1 MRPLQAGNVTV
12 TYTITAGTA
21 TQGDDYQAG
30 AYTGTLTFTSGGST
44 VQSVA
49 IEVLQDEIDEDL
61 ETVTVVL
68 SNPSAGSTIIQ
79 SQATLYITDDD
90 LPPSVNVADN
100 SSAEDCSS
108 ANCSGGNI
116 AFEVYLSNPSSKTVE
131 VDVNTVDSSAT
142 AGADYSAVSQTLQFA
157 PGSTSEN
164 ISIPIL
170 NDGSSEDNETI
181 IISLSNPINASLDN
195 STAFLI
201 IEDDDPAPNIF
212 IDDAT
217 ANEDVANVTVRL
229 NAPAGKSVSVTAST
243 VGGTAIENTDYNYF
257 SDNVTFA
264 PGENTKTLNIPIHN
278 DTLYENDEQ
287 FQVLLSNPSFGTISD
302 NSSLVTIIS
311 DDPKPT
317 VSIASSSASEASD
330 NQTATITLSTASGLD
345 TTVNYATS
353 NGTAIAGSDYVA
365 VSDNVTFAAGETS
378 KTVYVSIIPDN
389 TSEENEN
396 YTIALTSSDNNSDIG
411 TNASATMLIT
421 NDDTDPTLNIAAT
434 TAVSEDNT
442 TANILV
448 SLSAPSGKVV
458 SFDYNMVDGSAID
471 GQDYTATSGTITI
484 PAYDNSTLIP
494 VTLLTDNLDEAT
506 ENFQINITSRT
517 NALQG
522 TLTGTVNISDSA
534 STNPPV
540 VSIADA
546 SVSEGAGSVALTVSV
561 NPVSGQDIDVDY
573 ATVNGTALAVGDF
586 IADNQTL
593 TIPAGQTSG
602 TITINLP
609 DDSIYEGDET
619 FEVALSNS
627 VNATLSATDNSS
639 TITINENETLPILSV
654 SAPNTAEDNAS
665 MVLTV
670 DISQESAFATNFT
683 LTTST
688 SSINPATAG
697 NDYTSFT
704 AAPYSIAAGQTN
716 TTINVPI
723 VDDSVSEPDLETFT
737 VTVVNSD
744 NNSGI
749 GPNSSTIVGIVDN
762 DDDPFINIAATTAG
776 SEDNTTVNVTISLSA
791 TSEKVTSVTFAT
803 SDGTAIAGDDYTA
816 TNGSVSIAAGDN
828 STSIPI
834 TILTDSLDEATEQ
847 LTVTLTNPQNAQAG
861 SRMVGTVNISDSAS
875 TNPPVVSIA
884 DASVNEGAGSVAL
897 TVSVNPVSG
906 QDIDVDYATVNGTAL
921 AVGDFIADNQTLTIP
936 AGQTSGTITIN
947 LPDDSIYE
955 GDESFEVALSNSV
968 NATLSATDNSST
980 ITINEDEPFPYG
992 DLVSIA

>member
-1 MRPLQAGNVTV
+1 MHTFNSKIKQLVIFFISALSIFLMTAAYANASNIFISDTVTADETNENKTIAVWLDSSPASGNVTV

-131 VDVNTVDSSAT
+131 VDVNTIDSSAT
-142 AGADYSAVSQTLQFA
+142 AGADYLAVSQTLQFA
-157 PGSTSEN
+157 PGSTSGN

-229 NAPAGKSVSVTAST
+229 NAPAGKSISVTAST
-243 VGGTAIENTDYNYF
+243 VGGTATENTDYNYF

-561 NPVSGQDIDVDY
+561 NPVSGQ
-573 ATVNGTALAVGDF
+573 
-586 IADNQTL
+586 
-593 TIPAGQTSG
+593 
-602 TITINLP
+602 
-609 DDSIYEGDET
+609 
-619 FEVALSNS
+619 
-627 VNATLSATDNSS
+627 
-639 TITINENETLPILSV
+639 
-654 SAPNTAEDNAS
+654 
-665 MVLTV
+665 
-670 DISQESAFATNFT
+670 
-683 LTTST
+683 
-688 SSINPATAG
+688 
-697 NDYTSFT
+697 
-704 AAPYSIAAGQTN
+704 
-716 TTINVPI
+716 
-723 VDDSVSEPDLETFT
+723 
-737 VTVVNSD
+737 
-744 NNSGI
+744 
-749 GPNSSTIVGIVDN
+749 
-762 DDDPFINIAATTAG
+762 
-776 SEDNTTVNVTISLSA
+776 
-791 TSEKVTSVTFAT
+791 
-803 SDGTAIAGDDYTA
+803 
-816 TNGSVSIAAGDN
+816 
-828 STSIPI
+828 
-834 TILTDSLDEATEQ
+834 
-847 LTVTLTNPQNAQAG
+847 
-861 SRMVGTVNISDSAS
+861 
-875 TNPPVVSIA
+875 
-884 DASVNEGAGSVAL
+884 
-897 TVSVNPVSG
+897 
-906 QDIDVDYATVNGTAL
+906 
-921 AVGDFIADNQTLTIP
+921 
-936 AGQTSGTITIN
+936 
-947 LPDDSIYE
+947 
-955 GDESFEVALSNSV
+955 
-968 NATLSATDNSST
+968 
-980 ITINEDEPFPYG
+980 
-992 DLVSIA
+992 